1 MLRPGVGAFAMRRS
15 WTSKRSI
22 AVLVLVASS
31 ISSCAAR
38 GPSVPPNNLSGLS
51 ALGPSLLSFIPEL
64 KDAKTGRFDLELHP
78 GVFEEGLSGS
88 FAQRNGIF
96 YSVGDVD
103 TTAIA
108 QKVEALRA
116 GLSKHSRTAPLPV
129 IPTGDGY
136 QLDVEGFLV
145 RAMAIPDL
153 GFISDYLALGN
164 AADKCPELPQ
174 WKATEQRAVAGL
186 KPNYVAD
193 STRLQTWTLDA
204 SAFTGKLNI
213 GEKSSTC
220 SQLFS
225 ADEGT
230 KAAHYSL
237 TFRSSPIP
245 GGAKL
250 EVTAS
255 GTEGYD
261 LPQGTVLSL
270 KVTEIDTASPPALP
284 GEVFS
289 AFSRYAI
296 YASKIDECKTLPIIA
311 TNFAAA
317 NSYDVPGT
325 GFYEGPTLFDSD
337 YFCSEKQAQDA
348 GYSKAF

>member
-1 MLRPGVGAFAMRRS
+1 
-15 WTSKRSI
+15 
-22 AVLVLVASS
+22 
-31 ISSCAAR
+31 
-38 GPSVPPNNLSGLS
+38 LSYV
-51 ALGPSLLSFIPEL
+51 PEL

-103 TTAIA
+103 TTVIA
-108 QKVEALRA
+108 QKIEALRA
-116 GLSKHSRTAPLPV
+116 GLSKQSRTATLPV

-136 QLDVEGFLV
+136 QLDVEGFLE

-153 GFISDYLALGN
+153 GFVSDYVALGN

-174 WKATEQRAVAGL
+174 WKTAEQLAVAGL
-186 KPNYVAD
+186 KPNYVAGPNG
-193 STRLQTWTLDA
+193 LQTWTLDA
-204 SAFTGKLNI
+204 SAFTRTLNI
-213 GEKSSTC
+213 GGKGSTC

-230 KAAHYSL
+230 KAPDYSL

-245 GGAKL
+245 DGAEL

-261 LPQGTVLSL
+261 LPRGTVLSL
-270 KVTEIDTASPPALP
+270 KVTEIDTASPPAFP
-284 GEVFS
+284 DEVFS

-296 YASKIDECKTLPIIA
+296 YASKIDKCKALPIIA

-348 GYSKAF
+348 GYRKAF